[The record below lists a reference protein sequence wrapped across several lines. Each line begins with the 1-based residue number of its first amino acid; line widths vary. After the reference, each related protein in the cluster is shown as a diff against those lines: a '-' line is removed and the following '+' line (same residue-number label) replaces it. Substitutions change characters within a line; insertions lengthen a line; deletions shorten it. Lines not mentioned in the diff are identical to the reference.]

1 MSETPNMSG
10 ARQSSK
16 RFWRTAVA
24 LVAVVTVIAGSI
36 GYNADP
42 CYDTFAPLRAALW
55 IMPLL
60 LIGTLVGL
68 AMATTSERREPLLAI
83 GAALLLATLYLPY
96 TLLVLLWDT
105 GCPTL

>member
-1 MSETPNMSG
+1 MSG
-10 ARQSSK
+10 IRQSS
-16 RFWRTAVA
+16 RWTWRLAVV
-24 LVAVVTVIAGSI
+24 LVAGVTVTTGSI
-36 GYNADP
+36 GYTADP
-42 CYDTFAPLRAALW
+42 CYDHFAPLRAALW

-68 AMATTSERREPLLAI
+68 TMATTNQRLEPLLAI

-96 TLLVLLWDT
+96 ALLVLLWDT

>member
-1 MSETPNMSG
+1 MAGT
-10 ARQSSK
+10 RQSSK
-16 RFWRTAVA
+16 WLWRLAVA
-24 LVAVVTVIAGSI
+24 LIAGVTVITGSI

-68 AMATTSERREPLLAI
+68 VMATTNERREPLLAI
-83 GAALLLATLYLPY
+83 GAALLIATLYLPY
-96 TLLVLLWDT
+96 ALLVLLWDT